1 MQLDDG
7 TVTWS
12 NSPDC
17 VYSLGDP
24 NSLIEITEIA
34 KLLGVTIEA
43 TIAPS
48 AHVKAFH
55 ELGVPPDLIEW
66 PAALPPDIFYGRL
79 KKITEDV
86 SDVLC
91 AYANTNYGQT
101 FQECKKFLRS
111 LSRCTVDVDKIHK
124 YIDEC
129 KSGPSVKSSL
139 RSFLP
144 PKGEDRAPRAKYSQT
159 GTSTGRLV
167 VSSGPSILTLPS
179 KNRDI
184 LKSSFGG
191 KIFQVDFVS
200 LEPRVMLYAMGKEA
214 EDDIYSDIGKKLF
227 NGEIDRKVVKL
238 ATLSALYGSSYHLI
252 SEIIGNKEAS
262 KNVVRRVRQYF
273 EVERLERGLM
283 QILHEEKQIA
293 NYYGRP
299 LKIEDPRGNILI
311 SHYVQSTAVDTAL
324 LGFSKLMNVL
334 SPLKIMPIYVI
345 HDAVVVDVPMDKID
359 RFNEICNKG
368 ISLPLGEFK
377 FDVTQLSSNGV

>member
-1 MQLDDG
+1 M
-7 TVTWS
+7 
-12 NSPDC
+12 
-17 VYSLGDP
+17 
-24 NSLIEITEIA
+24 
-34 KLLGVTIEA
+34 
-43 TIAPS
+43 
-48 AHVKAFH
+48 
-55 ELGVPPDLIEW
+55 
-66 PAALPPDIFYGRL
+66 
-79 KKITEDV
+79 
-86 SDVLC
+86 
-91 AYANTNYGQT
+91 
-101 FQECKKFLRS
+101 
-111 LSRCTVDVDKIHK
+111 
-124 YIDEC
+124 
-129 KSGPSVKSSL
+129 
-139 RSFLP
+139 
-144 PKGEDRAPRAKYSQT
+144 
-159 GTSTGRLV
+159 
-167 VSSGPSILTLPS
+167 TLPS